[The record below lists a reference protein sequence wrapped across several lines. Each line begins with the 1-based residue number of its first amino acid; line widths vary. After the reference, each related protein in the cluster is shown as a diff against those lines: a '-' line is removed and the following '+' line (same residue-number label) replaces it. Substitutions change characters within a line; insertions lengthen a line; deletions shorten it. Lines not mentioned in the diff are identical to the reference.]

1 MNRIMFFDT
10 TLRDGEQTPG
20 VNLNIKAKL
29 KIAKELERLGI
40 DCIEAGFPAS
50 SEGDFEAAK
59 AVSEQVENSTVAVLS
74 RCNKNDIDKAWLA
87 VKNAKKPRIHV
98 FIATSDIHM
107 KHKLKLSKQQVLDK
121 IKESVCY
128 AKTLCEDIEFS
139 AEDASRS
146 DRDFLCR
153 AIETAIESGATVI
166 NIPDTVGYAEPAEFG
181 QLINYVRQNTVGIEK
196 VIISVHCHNDLGL
209 AVANSLSAIKNGATQ
224 IEGTINGIGERAG
237 NAALEEIIMSL
248 SVRKDIYQVCH
259 NVDTTR
265 ITGTSRAVS
274 GITGVG
280 IQQHKPIVGANAFAH
295 ESGIHQHGVLED
307 RRTYEI
313 IKPETVGLNANT
325 IVLGK
330 LSGRHAFEDKLSAMG
345 YHAEKEVIDKAFV
358 SFKEVA
364 DRKSHISDDD
374 IAAIIQETM
383 DNCYTDGSYELCDFS
398 IQSTSRMKGS
408 AMVTLK
414 RNGMVMS
421 EAAVGEGPID
431 ASFNAINRL
440 TDKKIELARY
450 NIKAVTEG
458 TDALGE
464 VVVKVKV
471 DGTSYFGRGVSTDI
485 IEASVKAY
493 VNALNRCE
501 HNIHNPKKEY

>member
-1 MNRIMFFDT
+1 MKKIMFFDT
-10 TLRDGEQTPG
+10 TLRDGEQTVG

-29 KIAKELERLGI
+29 KIARELEKMGI
-40 DCIEAGFPAS
+40 DCIEAGFPAA
-50 SEGDFEAAK
+50 SEGDFEAVK
-59 AVSEQVENSTVAVLS
+59 AVSEQVENCEVAALS
-74 RCNKNDIDKAWLA
+74 RCNKGDIDKAWEAL
-87 VKNAKKPRIHV
+87 KGAKKPRIHL
-98 FIATSDIHM
+98 FIATSDIHIE
-107 KHKLKLSKQQVLDK
+107 HKLKTTKEQVIQK
-121 IKESVCY
+121 IKECVSY
-128 AKTLCEDIEFS
+128 AKSLCENIEFS

-146 DRDFLCR
+146 NKEFLCK
-153 AIETAIESGATVI
+153 AVQTAIDNGANVI
-166 NIPDTVGYAEPAEFG
+166 NLPDTVGYSEPLEYG
-181 QLINYVRQNTVGIEK
+181 ELIKYVSTNVKGMENT
-196 VIISVHCHNDLGL
+196 IISVHCHNDLGL
-209 AVANSLSAIKNGATQ
+209 AVANSLSAVKNGALQ

-237 NAALEEIIMSL
+237 NAALEEIIMAL
-248 SVRKDIYQVCH
+248 TVRKDIYGVTH
-259 NVDTTR
+259 NIDTTR
-265 ITGTSRAVS
+265 LTGISRAVS
-274 GITGVG
+274 AITGVN
-280 IQQHKPIVGANAFAH
+280 IQQHKPIVGANAFSH

-345 YHAEKEVIDKAFV
+345 YTAEKEVIDKAFTM
-358 SFKEVA
+358 FKEVA
-364 DRKSHISDDD
+364 DRKNEISDDD

-383 DNCYTDGSYELCDFS
+383 DACYTDGSYELCDFS

-414 RNGMVMS
+414 RNGQSMS

-440 TDKKIELARY
+440 TDKNIKLARY

-471 DGTSYFGRGVSTDI
+471 DGQSYVGRGVSTDI

-501 HNIHNPKKEY
+501 HNIHNPKKSY